1 MQIKFQI
8 LQLDMNCN
16 CHAMIN
22 TSCFNLTFVPGHS
35 NSTMHF
41 GHEQRTFSAKKEQE
55 HTKMTKREFLLSST
69 DGDGWLVLC

>member
-16 CHAMIN
+16 FHAMMN

-55 HTKMTKREFLLSST
+55 TTHKNDQERVSSF
-69 DGDGWLVLC
+69 